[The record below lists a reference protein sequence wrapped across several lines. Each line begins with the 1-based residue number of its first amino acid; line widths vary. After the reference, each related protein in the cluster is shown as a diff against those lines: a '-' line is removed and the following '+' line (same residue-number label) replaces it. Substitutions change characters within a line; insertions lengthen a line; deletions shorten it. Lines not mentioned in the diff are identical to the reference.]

1 MRVDG
6 DEYVD
11 REYMIQMGE
20 KFYMELYDK
29 LGKKADLLDYLHE
42 IMYTIPKHTT
52 ISPISP
58 TSKTF

>member
-1 MRVDG
+1 
-6 DEYVD
+6 
-11 REYMIQMGE
+11 MIQMGE

-42 IMYTIPKHTT
+42 IIYTIPKHIT
-52 ISPISP
+52 ISPMSP